1 MIFPCIFIFKMN
13 VKLSDITK
21 TLLFHYCPAWIAWSG
36 IYCIVFSSL
45 NWNPRLTFTGLFI
58 ETQLQVL
65 FVYLFMAG
73 ALYFFKLS
81 NNLYRLSAIFFSM
94 IIAVFCWEA
103 GKFLIEKWMAP
114 SVLQYPFSMGFILLR
129 IFSGCFI
136 IWCFLL
142 AERYCLSELML
153 REEKIKGLMQENKFT
168 NNEIRYLK
176 SRIDPELLFKKLKSI
191 LELRDTDPDRA
202 KSEQLDLVRY
212 LRDSLAKTS
221 SQKCADETAKI

>member
-1 MIFPCIFIFKMN
+1 MN

-21 TLLFHYCPAWIAWSG
+21 TLFSHYYLPWIAWSG

-45 NWNPRLTFTGLFI
+45 NWHPKLDFISLFI

-65 FVYLFMAG
+65 FVYVFIIG
-73 ALYFFKLS
+73 SLYLLKPPDNHF
-81 NNLYRLSAIFFSM
+81 RLVMIFSAM
-94 IIAVFCWEA
+94 ISAVISWEA
-103 GKFLIEKWMAP
+103 GLFLIERQMSLSAP
-114 SVLQYPFSMGFILLR
+114 DYQFSIGFILVR

-136 IWCFLL
+136 VWCFML

-153 REEKIKGLMQENKFT
+153 REEKIKGLLQEKKLT

-176 SRIDPELLFKKLKSI
+176 ARIDPELLFEKLQTI

-212 LRDSLAKTS
+212 LRDSLSKTS
-221 SQKCADETAKI
+221 NGIVTDETAKT